1 MLYYCYNFV
10 MKTLFIGGIKSGKSR
25 NAEEYIQ
32 QHTKHKPVY
41 LATTEFVDDEMQQK
55 IDEHK
60 KMRENRFI
68 TVEEALHLRE
78 KIERQESA
86 VLVEC
91 LSMWINNM
99 LYHEKSYDDMLA
111 ELSLVMQLKQD
122 IVFVINDVSCGV
134 IPENRL
140 AREFVDINGRLAQFV
155 AGECD
160 AVYHV
165 VAGIA
170 TQIK

>member
-1 MLYYCYNFV
+1 

-25 NAEEYIQ
+25 NAEEYIERY
-32 QHTKHKPVY
+32 TKHKPVY
-41 LATTEFVDDEMQQK
+41 LATTEFVDDEMNQK
-55 IDEHK
+55 IDAHK
-60 KMRENRFI
+60 KMREDRFI
-68 TVEEALHLRE
+68 TVEEALNLKE
-78 KIERQESA
+78 KIELQKGA

-99 LYHEKSYDDMLA
+99 IYHEKSYEDMQA
-111 ELSLVMQLKQD
+111 ELSMVMQLKQD

-134 IPENRL
+134 IPENKL
-140 AREFVDINGRLAQFV
+140 AREFVDINGRLAQLV
-155 AGECD
+155 ASECD
-160 AVYHV
+160 VVYNV